1 MILLGFIGPQEIIII
16 LIVSLILFILPIIAL
31 VDIIRS
37 EFTGNNKIMWVL
49 IVIFFNVIGSILYF
63 LMGKNQK
70 VKRGNES

>member
-1 MILLGFIGPQEIIII
+1 MIILGFIGPQEIII
-16 LIVSLILFILPIIAL
+16 VSLFLFILPIIAL

-49 IVIFFNVIGSILYF
+49 IVIFFNIVGSILYF

>member
-70 VKRGNES
+70 VKRSNES

>member
-16 LIVSLILFILPIIAL
+16 LIVSLFLFILPIITL

-70 VKRGNES
+70 VKHGNES

>member
-1 MILLGFIGPQEIIII
+1 MTLLGFIGPQEIII
-16 LIVSLILFILPIIAL
+16 LLFVSLFLFILPIIAL

-37 EFTGNNKIMWVL
+37 EFTGNNKIIWVL

-70 VKRGNES
+70 IQN

>member
-1 MILLGFIGPQEIIII
+1 MTLLGFVGPQEIILI
-16 LIVSLILFILPIIAL
+16 LIISLFLFILPIIAL

-37 EFTGNNKIMWVL
+37 EFTGNNKIVWVL

-70 VKRGNES
+70 VKN

>member
-16 LIVSLILFILPIIAL
+16 LIVSLFLFILPIIAL

-70 VKRGNES
+70 VKRSNES

>member
-16 LIVSLILFILPIIAL
+16 LIVSLFLFILPIIAL

-70 VKRGNES
+70 VKHGNES